1 MAERTPINFTAHKE
15 RLLMEHRLSVPFQLA
30 QKLVNTEPPF
40 TFKSVGGLILNGPL
54 ENMTEGMVLF
64 EQGDH
69 TRQHYETIL
78 KIAQFRNDLIE
89 LIADHG
95 QELLGEGQPEAL
107 PLLIASGHFFEDH
120 VQEQIHATPI
130 FSQDPEWNRL
140 IHNCLQLH
148 EQGGVII
155 FPSFDPD
162 TRAVVAVGS
171 AQSESFSFY
180 EHRGIALEERIR
192 AQRTNIGLA
201 NTMVRPNKA

>member
-1 MAERTPINFTAHKE
+1 MA
-15 RLLMEHRLSVPFQLA
+15 
-30 QKLVNTEPPF
+30 
-40 TFKSVGGLILNGPL
+40 GLILNGPL

-69 TRQHYETIL
+69 TRQHYEIVL

-95 QELLGEGQPEAL
+95 QDLLGEQQPEAL
-107 PLLIASGHFFEDH
+107 PLLVASGHFFEDH
-120 VQEQIHATPI
+120 VQEQIHENPI

-140 IHNCLQLH
+140 IHNCLQLY
-148 EQGGVII
+148 EQGGVIV

-162 TRAVVAVGS
+162 TRAIVAVGS

>member
-1 MAERTPINFTAHKE
+1 MSERKPVDFTAYRE
-15 RLLMEHRLSVPFQLA
+15 RLKMPGRLEIPFKAA
-30 QKLVNTEPPF
+30 QKLVNTEPPL
-40 TFKSVGGLILNGPL
+40 TFKSVAGLILNGPL
-54 ENMTEGMVLF
+54 ENMGEGMYLF
-64 EQGDH
+64 EEGSH
-69 TRQHYETIL
+69 TRQHYEMIL

-95 QELLGEGQPEAL
+95 QELLGEQQPEAL

-148 EQGGVII
+148 EEGGVII

-162 TRAVVAVGS
+162 TRAIVAVGS

>member
-1 MAERTPINFTAHKE
+1 MSERKPVDFTAYRE
-15 RLLMEHRLSVPFQLA
+15 RLKMPERLEIPFKAA
-30 QKLVNTEPPF
+30 QKLVNTEPPL
-40 TFKSVGGLILNGPL
+40 TFKSVAGLILNGPL
-54 ENMTEGMVLF
+54 ENMTEGMALF

-69 TRQHYETIL
+69 TRQHYEMIL

-95 QELLGEGQPEAL
+95 QELLGERQPEAL
-107 PLLIASGHFFEDH
+107 PLLLASGYFFEDH
-120 VQEQIHATPI
+120 VQEQIHENPI

-148 EQGGVII
+148 EEGGVII

-162 TRAVVAVGS
+162 TRAIVAVGS